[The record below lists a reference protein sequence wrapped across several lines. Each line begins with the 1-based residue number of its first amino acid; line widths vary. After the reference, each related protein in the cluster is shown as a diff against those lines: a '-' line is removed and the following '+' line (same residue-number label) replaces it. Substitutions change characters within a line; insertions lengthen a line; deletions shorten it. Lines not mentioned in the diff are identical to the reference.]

1 MRTREQFDI
10 EVNIRQLW
18 LIVKRRWPII
28 FVGGIL
34 GGALGGIPP
43 LFNTP
48 IYRSGGTLQLVPQQS
63 ISFVG
68 LSDEGGLI
76 NPTSALSNP
85 LATEML
91 VIQSRPILEK
101 VAEKV
106 NITDATGQPLT
117 AGAIGQRLAVEMLP
131 QTDVIKLVFESER
144 PADTAEVVNALIE
157 VYIDNNINTNRQQ
170 AKATREFIGEQL
182 PKVEADLQE
191 VEFALRRFKEANNI
205 TSIDQEAIVISQTI
219 STLEGQ
225 VIAREQELASANVRL
240 DFLNRELGLTPDQ
253 AITANA
259 VSQSAGVQEAYR
271 ALQQLEQ
278 EIETQR
284 ARFTDQSPVILNL
297 KDRQQRLEELLAERV
312 QVVTNQTL
320 SNYDWIE
327 AGTQEQTLRASI
339 VDNSLASIAAQ
350 RALDTINTSLTSY
363 RRRAEELPRLE
374 QQQREL
380 ERKHQAARTT
390 YETLLAGLQEAQ
402 VRENQEV
409 GNVRVIS
416 SAEVPVMP
424 SNSAS
429 LISLEL
435 IAGGILGGFLGL
447 SISILLELLD
457 RSLRTEYEARRFF
470 NQFPVIG
477 TIPAWYPQDWPV
489 AEEGDYQDI
498 NYNLPLLG
506 SIPSTDSP
514 LYAVTVAYRR
524 LQTNLKLINRE
535 QKARILAVTSS
546 IPGEGKSVTAANL
559 AISLSMLSHRVLLLE
574 ADLAAPQQHEIWRL
588 TNVWGLG
595 NVLQEQIISEQAIQ
609 SITPNLDIMSAG
621 IVTPGL
627 VALLDSERMEMLVRR
642 MSEVYDYVIVDS
654 PALLVAP
661 EMLSLSKLTDGVLL
675 VLRPGVLNKADAAAA
690 QETVRQTDL
699 NILGLIVNGVSSI
712 PLKLPQPDVPMVQEP
727 MVTVEDEMVETGVD
741 DLDADQQTVVNQDQS
756 TIAEGRLKPHLSQS
770 SRIHQADTAADLI
783 EEDEATRIEDEDD
796 RETAL
801 EAADEYD
808 HLFAS
813 RDYEHEAT
821 TMDMDND
828 ERDTQ
833 VESEENGKQETERKQ
848 SWLSTVTQTW
858 RE

>member
-106 NITDATGQPLT
+106 NITNADGQPLT
-117 AGAIGQRLAVEMLP
+117 AGGIGERLMVEMLP
-131 QTDVIKLVFESER
+131 QTDVIRLVFESER
-144 PADTAEVVNALIE
+144 PADTAEVVNAVIE
-157 VYIDNNINTNRQQ
+157 VYIENNIDTNRQQ

-205 TSIDQEAIVISQTI
+205 TSIDQEAVVISQTI

-253 AITANA
+253 AISANA

-284 ARFTDQSPVILNL
+284 ARFTDQSPMILNL
-297 KDRQQRLEELLAERV
+297 QDRKQRLERLLAERV
-312 QVVTNQTL
+312 QVVTDQTL
-320 SNYDWIE
+320 DNYDWIE
-327 AGTQEQTLRASI
+327 AGTQEQSLRASI

-350 RALDTINTSLTSY
+350 RALDTINTSLTAY

-380 ERKHQAARTT
+380 ERKHQAARST

-416 SAEVPVMP
+416 SAEVPMLP

-447 SISILLELLD
+447 SVSILLELLD

-477 TIPAWYPQDWPV
+477 TIPVWYPQDWPV
-489 AEEGDYQDI
+489 AEEGEYQDI

-506 SIPSTDSP
+506 NIPSPESP

-675 VLRPGVLNKADAAAA
+675 VLRPGVLNKADAASA

-699 NILGLIVNGVSSI
+699 NILGLIVNGVNSI
-712 PLKLPQPDVPMVQEP
+712 PLKLPQPDVPVVQEP
-727 MVTVEDEMVETGVD
+727 MVTVDDAVTETGLD
-741 DLDADQQTVVNQDQS
+741 DHEVDQQTVINQDQS
-756 TIAEGRLKPHLSQS
+756 TVAEGRLKPHLAQS

-783 EEDEATRIEDEDD
+783 EEDEATRLDDEDD

-813 RDYEHEAT
+813 RDSDAELTKVELS
-821 TMDMDND
+821 DD
-828 ERDTQ
+828 ERDTE
-833 VESEENGKQETERKQ
+833 VEGGDNGKQVTEQKQ

>member
-1 MRTREQFDI
+1 M
-10 EVNIRQLW
+10 
-18 LIVKRRWPII
+18 
-28 FVGGIL
+28 
-34 GGALGGIPP
+34 
-43 LFNTP
+43 
-48 IYRSGGTLQLVPQQS
+48 
-63 ISFVG
+63 
-68 LSDEGGLI
+68 
-76 NPTSALSNP
+76 
-85 LATEML
+85 
-91 VIQSRPILEK
+91 
-101 VAEKV
+101 
-106 NITDATGQPLT
+106 
-117 AGAIGQRLAVEMLP
+117 
-131 QTDVIKLVFESER
+131 
-144 PADTAEVVNALIE
+144 
-157 VYIDNNINTNRQQ
+157 
-170 AKATREFIGEQL
+170 
-182 PKVEADLQE
+182 
-191 VEFALRRFKEANNI
+191 
-205 TSIDQEAIVISQTI
+205 
-219 STLEGQ
+219 
-225 VIAREQELASANVRL
+225 
-240 DFLNRELGLTPDQ
+240 
-253 AITANA
+253 
-259 VSQSAGVQEAYR
+259 
-271 ALQQLEQ
+271 
-278 EIETQR
+278 
-284 ARFTDQSPVILNL
+284 
-297 KDRQQRLEELLAERV
+297 
-312 QVVTNQTL
+312 
-320 SNYDWIE
+320 
-327 AGTQEQTLRASI
+327 
-339 VDNSLASIAAQ
+339 
-350 RALDTINTSLTSY
+350 
-363 RRRAEELPRLE
+363 
-374 QQQREL
+374 
-380 ERKHQAARTT
+380 
-390 YETLLAGLQEAQ
+390 
-402 VRENQEV
+402 RENQEV

-416 SAEVPVMP
+416 SAEVPMLP

-447 SISILLELLD
+447 SVSILLELLD

-477 TIPAWYPQDWPV
+477 TIPVWYPQDWPV
-489 AEEGDYQDI
+489 AEEGEYQDI

-506 SIPSTDSP
+506 NIPSPESP

-675 VLRPGVLNKADAAAA
+675 VLRPGVLNKADAASA

-699 NILGLIVNGVSSI
+699 NILGLIVNGVNSI
-712 PLKLPQPDVPMVQEP
+712 PLKLPQPDVPVVQEP
-727 MVTVEDEMVETGVD
+727 MVTVDDAVTETGLD
-741 DLDADQQTVVNQDQS
+741 DHEVDQQTVINQDQS
-756 TIAEGRLKPHLSQS
+756 TVAEGRLKPHLAQS

-783 EEDEATRIEDEDD
+783 EEDEATRLDDEDD

-813 RDYEHEAT
+813 RDSDAELTKVELS
-821 TMDMDND
+821 DD
-828 ERDTQ
+828 ERDTE
-833 VESEENGKQETERKQ
+833 VEGGDNGKQVTEQKQ

>member
-18 LIVKRRWPII
+18 LVVTRRWPII
-28 FVGGIL
+28 FAGGIL

-106 NITDATGQPLT
+106 NITDATGQTLS
-117 AGAIGQRLAVEMLP
+117 AGAIGKRLAVEMLP

-157 VYIDNNINTNRQQ
+157 VYINNNIETNRQQ

-191 VEFALRRFKEANNI
+191 VEFALRRFKESNNI
-205 TSIDQEAIVISQTI
+205 TSIERESAVVAETI
-219 STLEGQ
+219 ASLEGQ
-225 VIAREQELASANVRL
+225 IIGREQELAAANVRL
-240 DFLNRELGLTPDQ
+240 DFLNRELGLTPEQ
-253 AITANA
+253 AISANA
-259 VSQSAGVQEAYR
+259 ISQSAGVQEVYR

-284 ARFTDQSPVILNL
+284 ARFTDQSPMILNL
-297 KDRQQRLEELLAERV
+297 QDRKARLEALLTERV
-312 QVVTNQTL
+312 QVITNQTL
-320 SNYDWIE
+320 DNYDLIE
-327 AGTQEQTLRASI
+327 AGQQEQTLRASI

-350 RALDTINTSLTSY
+350 RSLDTINNSLADY

-380 ERKHQAARTT
+380 ERKHQAARST

-489 AEEGDYQDI
+489 AEEDEYQDI

-506 SIPSTDSP
+506 SIPSPESS
-514 LYAVTVAYRR
+514 LYAVTIAYRR

-675 VLRPGVLNKADAAAA
+675 VLRPGVLNKADAASA

-699 NILGLIVNGVSSI
+699 NILGLIVNGVKSI
-712 PLKLPQPDVPMVQEP
+712 PLKLPQPDVPVIQES
-727 MVTVEDEMVETGVD
+727 TVVVDEDQDVRGEGVD
-741 DLDADQQTVVNQDQS
+741 SDQQTVIHQDQS
-756 TIAEGRLKPHLSQS
+756 TVEGRLKPHLSQS

-783 EEDEATRIEDEDD
+783 DEDETTRIDDEDD
-796 RETAL
+796 RETVL

-808 HLFAS
+808 HLFANH
-813 RDYEHEAT
+813 DYEHEPT
-821 TMDMDND
+821 TVDMHDD
-828 ERDTQ
+828 RDTE
-833 VESEENGKQETERKQ
+833 VENGNGAQDDAERKQ